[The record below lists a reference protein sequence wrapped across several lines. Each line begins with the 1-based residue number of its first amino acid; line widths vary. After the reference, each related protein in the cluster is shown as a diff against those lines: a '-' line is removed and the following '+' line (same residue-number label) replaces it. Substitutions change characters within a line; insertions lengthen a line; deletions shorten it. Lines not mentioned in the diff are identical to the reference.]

1 MEVTGFNWNIKTQ
14 KSEEKRLKKRA
25 KVTGTR
31 AMKCTAYYRTKY
43 GYKKAR
49 YLKNKARYL

>member
-14 KSEEKRLKKRA
+14 KSEEKRLKKKA